1 MVFFPASIRKNTPA
15 ARLSHIDKFLVVF
28 STLFFLIFR
37 TVSLESGGVRVNML
51 TRRFAFVPPYIGRM
65 AKNFRAGFEISVLHL
80 CLSLHFICLSFPA
93 SQNNR
98 KSADKL
104 SDG

>member
-1 MVFFPASIRKNTPA
+1 MRRSAYWKAGESE
-15 ARLSHIDKFLVVF
+15 
-28 STLFFLIFR
+28 LIC
-37 TVSLESGGVRVNML
+37 LHGGL
-51 TRRFAFVPPYIGRM
+51 RFPYIGRM
-65 AKNFRAGFEISVLHL
+65 AKNFRADLDFLNCKTRFPSKRERRKTLEQDLDVFNYEI

>member
-1 MVFFPASIRKNTPA
+1 MAIIRHM
-15 ARLSHIDKFLVVF
+15 RRSVF
-28 STLFFLIFR
+28 SAGKPGGLIR
-37 TVSLESGGVRVNML
+37 EISWKAGESELICLHGGL
-51 TRRFAFVPPYIGRM
+51 RFPYIGRM